1 MGLNAEGKLAPIEA
15 VESSEADLLTRL
27 GDRRG
32 ELDAREKELEMRTAL
47 VEAAEKRIDERT
59 AALKALEAQINALVE
74 EKKSD
79 EKAQFAGIVS
89 MYETMKPKEAA
100 TLFNALD
107 NEVLLRVARAMN
119 PRKMAPILAKMDP
132 MKAKT
137 LTAGLARQEAEPTAD
152 TSAIEDLASLPQI
165 VGH

>member
-1 MGLNAEGKLAPIEA
+1 
-15 VESSEADLLTRL
+15 
-27 GDRRG
+27 
-32 ELDAREKELEMRTAL
+32 
-47 VEAAEKRIDERT
+47 
-59 AALKALEAQINALVE
+59 
-74 EKKSD
+74 
-79 EKAQFAGIVS
+79 

-137 LTAGLARQEAEPTAD
+137 LTAGLAQEEAEPTAD
-152 TSAIEDLASLPQI
+152 TSVIEDLASLPQI
-165 VGH
+165 VGQ